1 MAETLIVIPGFGQS
15 ALREAGE
22 NGRALWPPQIDSDTL
37 IGRMKG
43 PFMKLFFFRRDA
55 GFSDTAEELLSEY
68 SAPLAFG
75 NDGEPKTPRKVGS
88 GERLLGAAY
97 PGDEV
102 KARYENVHVFG
113 YDFLRSPVDNAALL
127 DEFLNKKN
135 VEKADF
141 LTVQFGAG
149 VLLSYLAAHGSDK
162 VNRASLLAPCFQ
174 GVGLVADAYDGAL
187 TGDKVKA
194 LLGRIENKQI
204 AGMREILKMVPPEVF
219 DALVQKL
226 VSRALGDVMLRSPG
240 VWATADPA
248 RVPELIG
255 KKLSDPELWAVRQK
269 VEAYAAVLGNRE
281 SLLSNAVAVTD
292 ADPMKI
298 GPDDW
303 LKALSHL
310 KADA

>member
-15 ALREAGE
+15 ALREEGE
-22 NGRALWPPQIDSDTL
+22 NGRPLWPPQIDSDTL

-55 GFSDTAEELLSEY
+55 GFSDTAEALLGEY

-75 NDGEPKTPRKVGS
+75 NDGEPKTPRKAWS
-88 GERLLGAAY
+88 GEKLLGAAY

-102 KARYENVHVFG
+102 RARYENVHVFG
-113 YDFLRSPVDNAALL
+113 YDFLRSPVDNAELL
-127 DEFLNKKN
+127 NAFLEEKN
-135 VEKADF
+135 VQKADF

-149 VLLSYLAAHGSDK
+149 VLLSYLSAHGSDK
-162 VNRASLLAPCFQ
+162 VDRASLLAPCFQ

-187 TGDKVKA
+187 TGDKVKE
-194 LLGRIENKQI
+194 LLGKIENKQI

-226 VSRALGDVMLRSPG
+226 VGRALDDVMLRSPG

-248 RVPELIG
+248 RVPELTAR
-255 KKLSDPELWAVRQK
+255 KLADPELSAVREK

-281 SLLSNAVAVTD
+281 SLLSDTIAVTD

-298 GPDDW
+298 GSDDW